1 MLISTPV
8 AYFAI
13 GFLVLI
19 TFGAIWRYSAVL
31 IENEELRRANKTLLD
46 VQVENKF
53 KIEMTDYLEREFRKV
68 FHAAG
73 YNPDNKSA
81 EERLE
86 AIRIAGEAAF
96 RKYDARHQ
104 SS

>member
-8 AYFAI
+8 AYFAL

-19 TFGAIWRYSAVL
+19 IFGVIWRYSAVVV
-31 IENEELRRANKTLLD
+31 EVEELRRANKTLRD
-46 VQVENKF
+46 VHDENKF
-53 KIEMTDYLEREFRKV
+53 KLEMTDHLEREFRKV

-73 YNPDNKSA
+73 YNPDSKPA

-86 AIRIAGEAAF
+86 AIRLAGEAAF